1 MIWAR
6 TSPTSARAPAMIR
19 YNPAHDA
26 PAATSAVTPA
36 ATPAAAPAATQGPV
50 APVERAA
57 RSTHRGMSPL
67 RSQEAHSMDAAPRS
81 PARDLA
87 PNLGLHRLPD
97 DRGARGVRV
106 GLATAGR
113 RQLLPASARATD

>member
-6 TSPTSARAPAMIR
+6 TSTTAARPPAMIR
-19 YNPAHDA
+19 YNPAHDV

-36 ATPAAAPAATQGPV
+36 ATPAATQGPV

-97 DRGARGVRV
+97 DRGARGVRA
-106 GLATAGR
+106 GRATAGR